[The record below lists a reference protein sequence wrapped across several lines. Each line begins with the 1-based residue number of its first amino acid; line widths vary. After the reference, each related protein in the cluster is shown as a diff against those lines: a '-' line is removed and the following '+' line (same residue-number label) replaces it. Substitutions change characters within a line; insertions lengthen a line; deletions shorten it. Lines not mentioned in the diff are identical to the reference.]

1 MTSKNEPVYFLLVDD
16 LAENLLALEAL
27 LQREGLAFLKA
38 RSGEE
43 ALELLL
49 VHDVALALL
58 DVQMPGMDG
67 FELAEI
73 MRSNERTR
81 HVPIMFLTAGTTD
94 MQRRFRGYETGAVDF
109 LQKPLETDVLR
120 SKANVFF
127 DLNQQRRQ
135 LLAQRDDLAALTA
148 ALRTADRRKNEFL
161 AMLGHELRNPIAAL
175 GAGLHL
181 LERREDAEA
190 QFDIRAEMG
199 RHVRHLSRLI
209 EDILDI
215 ARIDQG
221 KISLRKEDILL
232 ADVVHFAVEC
242 SQPLIKAGAH
252 QLVIDIDPDP
262 ITLHADH
269 SRITQIIS
277 NLLNNAAKYTPHGGR
292 IELSAKTVA
301 GQIEIEVRDNGV
313 GIPPD
318 MQDRIFDLFT
328 QLREHT
334 NKGLDGLGIGLALVR
349 QLVELHGGTIRLR
362 HSAPGEG
369 SSFLITLPLR
379 PVSAEQESSIEYV
392 R

>member
-1 MTSKNEPVYFLLVDD
+1 MTRKNDPIHFLLVDD

-38 RSGEE
+38 QSGEQ

-67 FELAEI
+67 FELAEF

-81 HVPIMFLTAGTTD
+81 HVPIMFLTAGTAD
-94 MQRRFRGYETGAVDF
+94 MQRRFRGYEAGAVDF
-109 LQKPLETDVLR
+109 LQKPLEADVLR

-135 LLAQRDDLAALTA
+135 LMAQRDDLEELTD

-181 LERREDAEA
+181 LDRREDAET
-190 QFDIRAEMG
+190 QRDIRGQMG
-199 RHVRHLSRLI
+199 RHVHHLSRLI

-221 KISLRKEDILL
+221 KISLRKEDIVL
-232 ADVVHFAVEC
+232 AEVVQFAVES
-242 SQPLIKAGAH
+242 SQPLIRAGQHA
-252 QLVIDIDPDP
+252 LTVDVAPEP
-262 ITLHADH
+262 ILLHADH

-277 NLLNNAAKYTPHGGR
+277 NLLNNAAKYTPPGGQIALR
-292 IELSAKTVA
+292 AHMVA
-301 GQIEIEVRDNGV
+301 GQVEIEVRDNGI

-318 MQDRIFDLFT
+318 MQGSIFDLFT
-328 QLREHT
+328 QVKA
-334 NKGLDGLGIGLALVR
+334 KGGNDQDGLGIGLALVR
-349 QLVELHGGTIRLR
+349 QLVALHDGQISLR

-369 SSFLITLPLR
+369 SCFVVTLPQAR
-379 PVSAEQESSIEYV
+379 PANP
-392 R
+392 